1 MGATILKIDT
11 SVKKPLSEKQ
21 KRLLKILAAFP
32 IMTDEKFNEYKKI
45 NKWIGKWKT

>member
-11 SVKKPLSEKQ
+11 AIKKPLTENQRS
-21 KRLLKILAAFP
+21 LLKILEAFP
-32 IMTDEKFNEYKKI
+32 VMSDEKFREYKKI